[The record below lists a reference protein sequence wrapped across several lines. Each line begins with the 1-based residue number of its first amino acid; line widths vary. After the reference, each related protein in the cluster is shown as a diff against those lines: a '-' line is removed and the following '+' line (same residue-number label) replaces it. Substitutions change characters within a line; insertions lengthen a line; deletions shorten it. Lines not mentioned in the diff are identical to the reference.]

1 MFPHDNSFSHIN
13 TLDRRQLKVLLTID
27 EHGSKI
33 ARNSAF
39 DCRLLPVGRQMA
51 IKNSVSHDFLSTFV
65 DIVNVLY
72 CLLSGVMMFAQN
84 YK

>member
-1 MFPHDNSFSHIN
+1 
-13 TLDRRQLKVLLTID
+13 
-27 EHGSKI
+27 
-33 ARNSAF
+33 
-39 DCRLLPVGRQMA
+39 MA

-84 YK
+84 YKYDKNHD